1 MPATISTV
9 TATTWNRDKIDN
21 LLRTNDR
28 AVYRAIVALYQRQT
42 ADEKAR
48 QDTIHRNHVGFS
60 AAHAR
65 AATYFAQLVLSGRT
79 LYPKALAKARKIA
92 LRHSK
97 QLVVIAN
104 ARN

>member
-1 MPATISTV
+1 MTATIST
-9 TATTWNRDKIDN
+9 TATWNRDKIDN

-28 AVYRAIVALYQRQT
+28 AVYRAIVALYHRQT
-42 ADEKAR
+42 TDEKAR
-48 QDTIHRNHVGFS
+48 QDTLHRNRVGFS

-65 AATYFAQLVLSGRT
+65 RATYYAQLVLAGRT
-79 LYPKALAKARKIA
+79 LYPRALAKARQIV

-97 QLVVIAN
+97 QLVDIAN